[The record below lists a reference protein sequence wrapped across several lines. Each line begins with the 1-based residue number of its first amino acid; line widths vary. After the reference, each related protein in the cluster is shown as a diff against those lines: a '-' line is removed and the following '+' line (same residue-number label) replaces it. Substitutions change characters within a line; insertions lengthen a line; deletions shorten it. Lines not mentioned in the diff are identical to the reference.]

1 MNVPEQIGQLSQAL
15 PPEKQAEILDFV
27 EFLVAR
33 QPHTVWT
40 VEQRQEIVART
51 MGCLRHTRTSS
62 QAFAQR
68 KQEEKPKKS
77 AGGHP
82 SPHPALH
89 KKRSLTMLFVCKME
103 LFDLEK
109 LSK

>member
-1 MNVPEQIGQLSQAL
+1 MNVPEQIAQLSQAL

-27 EFLVAR
+27 EFLVSR

-40 VEQRQEIVART
+40 AEQRQEIVART

-68 KQEEKPKKS
+68 KQEEKAKEGCRWTS
-77 AGGHP
+77 
-82 SPHPALH
+82 
-89 KKRSLTMLFVCKME
+89 
-103 LFDLEK
+103 
-109 LSK
+109 